1 MEQPGFTLEFGDLQH
16 LTGNAFAYWLV
27 VPPKEGKAGG
37 LKEKYIVTN
46 FIVSPLLFNNHTI
59 AATFPPVVFD
69 SREEI
74 MELARK
80 TGTDV
85 IKIEETTI
93 PDENFD
99 FLNFFRKQLTS
110 FNKVVTNYSVLYTE
124 HLTDK
129 PASGEIIREHNEI
142 DNLHRI
148 EKLADEARTAYLSN
162 RNRAMARDMTLR
174 IRKIGNALNT
184 PNFKYDVE
192 NMIALLGNPDKRVE
206 KLTELYFKKF
216 MAIYLEQYEEAERL
230 KKEIKNLAGSL
241 PDQNRDQD

>member
-1 MEQPGFTLEFGDLQH
+1 MEEPGFILEFGSIQH

-27 VPPKEGKAGG
+27 APPTEGKAKG
-37 LKEKYIVTN
+37 LKKKYIVTN

-69 SREEI
+69 TREEI
-74 MELARK
+74 IELARK
-80 TGTDV
+80 TDTDV

-110 FNKVVTNYSVLYTE
+110 FNKVVTNYSILYTE
-124 HLTDK
+124 HLSDK

-142 DNLHRI
+142 ENLHQI
-148 EKLADEARTAYLSN
+148 EKLAEEARNAYLDN
-162 RNRAMARDMTLR
+162 RNKAIARDMTLR

-192 NMIALLGNPDKRVE
+192 NMIALLGNPDKKVE

-230 KKEIKNLAGSL
+230 KKEIRNLAGTL
-241 PDQNRDQD
+241 TDQDPD

>member
-1 MEQPGFTLEFGDLQH
+1 MEESGFILEFGNIQH

-27 VPPKEGKAGG
+27 VPPEESRAKG

-69 SREEI
+69 SREAI
-74 MELARK
+74 IELARK
-80 TGTDV
+80 TDTDV

-93 PDENFD
+93 PEENFD

-110 FNKVVTNYSVLYTE
+110 FNKVVTNYSILYTE

-129 PASGEIIREHNEI
+129 PVARDVIREQNEI

-148 EKLADEARTAYLSN
+148 EKLAEEARSAYLSN
-162 RNRAMARDMTLR
+162 RNKALVRDMMLR
-174 IRKIGNALNT
+174 IRKIGNSLNT

-230 KKEIKNLAGSL
+230 KREIRTLAGSL
-241 PDQNRDQD
+241 IDPDQD